1 MMNDYVDERMLVAN
15 ACRVLAVRGLV
26 DDILG
31 HVSLR
36 VDDDT
41 VLIRA
46 RGPQERG
53 LRFTTADD
61 ILAVPLE
68 GSFELAGGYRA
79 PNELSLHLELLRRNP
94 AAPGVMNPLSGPA
107 PTAQSTLIW

>member
-53 LRFTTADD
+53 CVSPPPTTSSPCPSRDRSSSPAGTGRRTSCLCILSCCAAILRPDPSSTR
-61 ILAVPLE
+61 I
-68 GSFELAGGYRA
+68 RR
-79 PNELSLHLELLRRNP
+79 LSSRSR
-94 AAPGVMNPLSGPA
+94 
-107 PTAQSTLIW
+107 

>member
-61 ILAVPLE
+61 ILALV
-68 GSFELAGGYRA
+68 
-79 PNELSLHLELLRRNP
+79 
-94 AAPGVMNPLSGPA
+94 V
-107 PTAQSTLIW
+107 TAL

>member
-36 VDDDT
+36 AGSIAGIDNDRKEDYLLDDEFSPALGNMT
-41 VLIRA
+41 RA
-46 RGPQERG
+46 QFAALPEWRRIA
-53 LRFTTADD
+53 LKKA
-61 ILAVPLE
+61 
-68 GSFELAGGYRA
+68 AG
-79 PNELSLHLELLRRNP
+79 
-94 AAPGVMNPLSGPA
+94 
-107 PTAQSTLIW
+107 IF

>member
-68 GSFELAGGYRA
+68 GSFELAVHLHQLAPDVTSLFVVLSAAAGPIRA
-79 PNELSLHLELLRRNP
+79 RRRR
-94 AAPGVMNPLSGPA
+94 A
-107 PTAQSTLIW
+107 